1 MQEVVPAVEQVVTG
15 VLLQFTLFPLVVLVV
30 PLVKETGV
38 VPRREMINP
47 WQYPPEPGFVDLPA
61 AGIGPCPGFPVCEQA
76 PCELK

>member
-30 PLVKETGV
+30 PFAKDVGV

-47 WQYPPEPGFVDLPA
+47 WQ
-61 AGIGPCPGFPVCEQA
+61 
-76 PCELK
+76 